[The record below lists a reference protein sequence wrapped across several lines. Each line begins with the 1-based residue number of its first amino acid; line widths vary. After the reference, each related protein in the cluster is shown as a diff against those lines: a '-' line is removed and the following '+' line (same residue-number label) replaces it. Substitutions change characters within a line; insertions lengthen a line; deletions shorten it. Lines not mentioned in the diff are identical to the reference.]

1 LRVTSDPPVDAHTA
15 ARRPIRQ
22 QRPHD
27 PDTARLVLLLDQAIT
42 AFRAGEGTGV
52 HALDLASRLMGEREL
67 ADDPIW
73 RDTTQRSVRGP
84 IPRRPDRVELAVLSA
99 LAGTYGADL
108 LTNAALGYALR
119 LIARH
124 GGIAFVQR
132 VLWGASASD
141 LQLAE
146 MLKTSR
152 AALVQVSLAF
162 SDAFLADANDVL
174 AGFRTPPPARPTP
187 TDDSHD

>member
-1 LRVTSDPPVDAHTA
+1 
-15 ARRPIRQ
+15 
-22 QRPHD
+22 
-27 PDTARLVLLLDQAIT
+27 
-42 AFRAGEGTGV
+42 V
-52 HALDLASRLMGEREL
+52 HALDLASRLMGEL

-73 RDTTQRSVRGP
+73 RDTTQRSPRGP

-132 VLWGASASD
+132 ALWGPPKKRIFSYVRANVVD
-141 LQLAE
+141 LMARSRRNRPCAPPLLACH
-146 MLKTSR
+146 TSSR
-152 AALVQVSLAF
+152 S
-162 SDAFLADANDVL
+162 
-174 AGFRTPPPARPTP
+174 G
-187 TDDSHD
+187 